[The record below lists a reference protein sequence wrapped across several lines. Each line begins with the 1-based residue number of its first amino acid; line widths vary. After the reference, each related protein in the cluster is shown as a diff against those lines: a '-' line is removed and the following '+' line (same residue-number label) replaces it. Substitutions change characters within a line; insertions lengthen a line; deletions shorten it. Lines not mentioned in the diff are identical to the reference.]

1 MRLPRILARRA
12 LREALV
18 YAAIGLLGV
27 SSILV
32 TQNLLRE
39 LAGAADVGLTPSDV
53 LALVAALT
61 GILSAYAVP
70 IAFLFGVVAAVGR
83 LSADAEVLAMR
94 SLGISLAQLALP
106 FVLLGLVAS
115 AATALLLGEI
125 EPRSRRTLRSLAAD
139 IAARGAL
146 IQPGRLRHLDR
157 QGLRMLLVEEG
168 GADGNLDGVFLSDHS
183 DPQKPFTVLAE
194 RGRFDFD
201 RDSAIASMRL
211 EAGDVLFD
219 PPQEDGLRAHQIH
232 FEELTYS
239 WDMSDFLGASLDRV
253 KARELRNGEL
263 LGVID
268 HFDRHGEAPAWA
280 RMKERWRYEIQLQR
294 RFALAAAPLVL
305 APIGV
310 SLGLR
315 RTRDAGSW
323 GALVCAILVFAY
335 YVLLS
340 FGSQLAREGT
350 LSAAAGLWLP
360 NALFAVAGLALL
372 AHARHGEV

>member
-1 MRLPRILARRA
+1 MRSPRILARLA

-18 YAAIGLLGV
+18 YAAVGFLGV

-39 LAGAADVGLTPSDV
+39 LADSTDVGLAPGDV
-53 LALVAALT
+53 LALVTALM

-70 IAFLFGVVAAVGR
+70 IAFLFGVVAAVSR

-94 SLGISLAQLALP
+94 SLGISLAQLTLP
-106 FVLLGLVAS
+106 FLLLGLLTS
-115 AATALLLGEI
+115 AATALLLGEL
-125 EPRSRRTLRSLAAD
+125 EPLSRRTLRSLAAD
-139 IAARGAL
+139 IAARGAM
-146 IQPGRLRHLDR
+146 IEPGRLRRLDR
-157 QGLRMLLVEEG
+157 QGLRMLLVEDSS
-168 GADGNLDGVFLSDHS
+168 ADGLLDGVFLSDRS
-183 DPQKPFTVLAE
+183 DPQRPFTVLAE

-201 RDSAIASMRL
+201 RERAIASMRL

-219 PPQEDGLRAHQIH
+219 PPQGDALLAHQVH
-232 FEELTYS
+232 FEALTYS

-263 LGVID
+263 LGVLD
-268 HFDRHGEAPAWA
+268 HFDHHGEAPGWA
-280 RMKERWRYEIQLQR
+280 RMKERWRYELQLQR
-294 RFALAAAPLVL
+294 RFALAAAPLVF
-305 APIGV
+305 APLGV

-315 RTRDAGSW
+315 RSRGAGSW
-323 GALVCAILVFAY
+323 GALVCALLVFVY

-340 FGSQLAREGT
+340 VGTQLVQDGT

-360 NALFAVAGLALL
+360 NALFAVLGLGLL
-372 AHARHGEV
+372 ARARRGEV